1 MIRERTKKIPLTEKI
16 ENFGCHFQTGC
27 MIVVPHVAFLF
38 ADLPYKPCLHPPS
51 QPPKIAYYRLCK
63 ICIVGDV
70 HIMAN
75 VSHTKISIACKMA
88 SIHVGAGGV
97 L

>member
-38 ADLPYKPCLHPPS
+38 ADLP
-51 QPPKIAYYRLCK
+51 
-63 ICIVGDV
+63 
-70 HIMAN
+70 
-75 VSHTKISIACKMA
+75 
-88 SIHVGAGGV
+88 
-97 L
+97 